1 MLPAILSVLEED
13 VTRAA
18 APNATKP
25 VRDKGADAAE
35 MRGRLYNETSLL
47 RLAGTV
53 DIYEVFGNLVNAA
66 QQFRLLPHQ
75 RLDRVRGILEDWTR
89 MTEHIEDSDCL
100 GKEDTCNMKH
110 FHQSLASL
118 KDDLTINGVLVLDK
132 HPVRAAAL
140 NARTRRHQTDQ
151 ESAED
156 GDHVTKV
163 KAELKHLSTVLNEDL
178 NQRMVSEE
186 EVDIIENTRTILDF
200 VRLLKEMK
208 DQQLTTDIY
217 AAASFPKFLQA
228 AQDLKI
234 PSLEFIPDS
243 VLENQYRNFIKKLV
257 NLVPDEV
264 DKDKID
270 PRQIL
275 STLISDKNKLYEDIQ
290 CVLHVMT
297 YCATKSGCES
307 VLESYVSQYEY
318 TIDRRKNF
326 NEENRNDCFEI
337 VKNGPL
343 ISKCDRLVKIAL
355 KNYFKDKPMHFV
367 TQKFYVKSKVVTRK
381 ETETSQL
388 IFMD

>member
-18 APNATKP
+18 APNSTKP

-35 MRGRLYNETSLL
+35 LRGRLYNETSLL

-53 DIYEVFGNLVNAA
+53 DIYEVFGALVNTA

-89 MTEHIEDSDCL
+89 MTEHIEDSDCS
-100 GKEDTCNMKH
+100 GKEDSCKMKH

-118 KDDLTINGVLVLDK
+118 KDDRTINGVLVLDK

-151 ESAED
+151 ENEEI
-156 GDHVTKV
+156 GDHVAKV
-163 KAELKHLSTVLNEDL
+163 KAELKHLSSVLNEDL
-178 NQRMVSEE
+178 NTRMVDEE
-186 EVDIIENTRTILDF
+186 EVDIIENTRIILEF
-200 VRLLKEMK
+200 GRLLKEMK
-208 DQQLTTDIY
+208 DQELTTDIY
-217 AAASFPKFLQA
+217 AAASFPKFLKA
-228 AQDLKI
+228 AQDLNI

-243 VLENQYRNFIKKLV
+243 VLENQYRNFMKKLV
-257 NLVPDEV
+257 GLVPDEV

-275 STLISDKNKLYEDIQ
+275 ATLISEKNKLYEDIQ
-290 CVLHVMT
+290 CVLHIMT
-297 YCATKSGCES
+297 YSATKSGCES

-318 TIDRRKNF
+318 TIDKRKNF

-367 TQKFYVKSKVVTRK
+367 TQKFFEKSKVITRK

>member
-1 MLPAILSVLEED
+1 M
-13 VTRAA
+13 
-18 APNATKP
+18 N
-25 VRDKGADAAE
+25 
-35 MRGRLYNETSLL
+35 
-47 RLAGTV
+47 
-53 DIYEVFGNLVNAA
+53 
-66 QQFRLLPHQ
+66 
-75 RLDRVRGILEDWTR
+75 
-89 MTEHIEDSDCL
+89 
-100 GKEDTCNMKH
+100 
-110 FHQSLASL
+110 
-118 KDDLTINGVLVLDK
+118 
-132 HPVRAAAL
+132 
-140 NARTRRHQTDQ
+140 DQ
-151 ESAED
+151 
-156 GDHVTKV
+156 G
-163 KAELKHLSTVLNEDL
+163 
-178 NQRMVSEE
+178 
-186 EVDIIENTRTILDF
+186 
-200 VRLLKEMK
+200 
-208 DQQLTTDIY
+208 LTTDIY
-217 AAASFPKFLQA
+217 AAARFPKFLKA

-243 VLENQYRNFIKKLV
+243 VLENQFRNFMKKLV

-275 STLISDKNKLYEDIQ
+275 STLISEKNKLYEDIQ

-318 TIDRRKNF
+318 TIDKRKNF

-367 TQKFYVKSKVVTRK
+367 TQKFFEKSKVITRK